1 MTEDL
6 FEFYQTGGSTDVETG
21 ELAKIMMSAEVVRP
35 SFKVFHLLIF
45 DPGNDISQKNR
56 EEPD

>member
-1 MTEDL
+1 M
-6 FEFYQTGGSTDVETG
+6 ETG